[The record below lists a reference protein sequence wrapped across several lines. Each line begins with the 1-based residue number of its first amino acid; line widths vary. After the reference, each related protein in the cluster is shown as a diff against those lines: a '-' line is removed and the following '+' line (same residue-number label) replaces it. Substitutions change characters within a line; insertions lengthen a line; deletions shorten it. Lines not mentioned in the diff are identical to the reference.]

1 VLNNLLRH
9 YNNKIE
15 NQSLNIQNSFKET
28 LATEEEQIRTPNFS
42 SQHKNLKEEY
52 SSKSQQIESSPNF
65 KKSLMNENENLSD
78 NSDFKT

>member
-1 VLNNLLRH
+1 M
-9 YNNKIE
+9 
-15 NQSLNIQNSFKET
+15 
-28 LATEEEQIRTPNFS
+28 ATEEEQIRTPNFS